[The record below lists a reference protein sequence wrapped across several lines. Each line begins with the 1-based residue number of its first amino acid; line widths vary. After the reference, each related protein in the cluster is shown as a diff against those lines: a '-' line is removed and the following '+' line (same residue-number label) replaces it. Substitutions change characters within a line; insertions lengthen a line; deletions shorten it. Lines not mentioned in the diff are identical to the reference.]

1 LGIEQ
6 ASGRRVSALE
16 QMRESLAIEVES
28 AIDYEVQI
36 TSNAEQVAQ
45 RISRDI
51 QAGIGR
57 DIQTINARVQE
68 LTADIT
74 KIQARQTV
82 RANGG

>member
-1 LGIEQ
+1 
-6 ASGRRVSALE
+6 
-16 QMRESLAIEVES
+16 MRESLAIEVES